1 MPATADPD
9 FTPGFSP
16 RHDCAVILACDAAYL
31 PYAAVPALQLAALPD
46 RRFDVLIGS
55 PQRVDLPASLAGAGI
70 AAFGAVDPDLAGSL
84 PGDARRSL
92 ATYVDVFAARALA
105 GVYRRIL
112 VMDADV
118 VIDTALSPDPA
129 RLMATDMAGHAIAAV
144 RDNRQ
149 WRNPGKLA
157 PEFKT
162 MRWPSAPYFNAGVV
176 MADPAAWVAQG
187 MPARAAAFAR
197 SDLARLGR
205 DQALLNGILRGNW
218 AEMSPLWNW
227 QFTWASSHL
236 LGMADPFV
244 IHFIGPTK
252 PWLAQSASVVPT
264 RYREL
269 YARLAPDIRPADLPA
284 GLDRR
289 HWPTARALRRALG
302 RQWRAA
308 GPMLDYL
315 NRFPDPYALL
325 DPRRVG

>member
-9 FTPGFSP
+9 FTPGFSQ

-84 PGDARRSL
+84 PGD
-92 ATYVDVFAARALA
+92 
-105 GVYRRIL
+105 
-112 VMDADV
+112 
-118 VIDTALSPDPA
+118 
-129 RLMATDMAGHAIAAV
+129 
-144 RDNRQ
+144 
-149 WRNPGKLA
+149 
-157 PEFKT
+157 
-162 MRWPSAPYFNAGVV
+162 
-176 MADPAAWVAQG
+176 
-187 MPARAAAFAR
+187 AR